1 MLWYLMRMWTI
12 FGWQRYTPY
21 WFICILVFVEIK
33 LFVMQFYLLKSLSFL
48 KIKISIIQNL
58 LYTDMTIKLQSVA
71 IQIPD
76 WVIFQSLALVRTAI
90 CWQRTLCI
98 EIQIWMT
105 RSIIYRVFGREG
117 RLSLLCF
124 ELKIGGYMG
133 IKKSSGMDMATKL
146 YNSRKASP
154 LQERYILFREYIYS
168 RIIKISS
175 PKIGK
180 NV

>member
-48 KIKISIIQNL
+48 KMKISIIQNL

-90 CWQRTLCI
+90 CWQEDPVYWNTNMNDQVNNIPSVWERRPSQPI
-98 EIQIWMT
+98 MFWIKNW
-105 RSIIYRVFGREG
+105 
-117 RLSLLCF
+117 RLH
-124 ELKIGGYMG
+124 GH
-133 IKKSSGMDMATKL
+133 
-146 YNSRKASP
+146 
-154 LQERYILFREYIYS
+154 
-168 RIIKISS
+168 
-175 PKIGK
+175 
-180 NV
+180 